1 MEMKRRFLFGCLALA
16 MGMVLCGCTGG
27 EAQKTVQF
35 FAMDTAM
42 SVTVYGEQ
50 AEVGAV
56 AVQQVVNG
64 LEAALSTTRADS
76 EIYAL
81 NAAAGMGAVPLS
93 QDTVAALT
101 LAGVVSAAT
110 DGAFDCT
117 ISPMMDAW
125 GFPTESHHVPTEGAL
140 AALLPL
146 VDWRAVAL
154 SEDTVSLPAGMAVD
168 LGGIAKGYAGDK
180 CAQTLA
186 GMGITSAL
194 LDLGGNIT
202 GVGGHSDGSPWR
214 VAVKDPNAPEDQ
226 VLCVISLLDQTASTS
241 GGYQRYFTEDGVI
254 YHHIID
260 PATGYPSERGLLS
273 VTVVSPNGGQAD
285 ALSTACFVM
294 GEEKALAL
302 WRDPAGLP
310 AEFELI
316 LCSDDGRVIVTEGLE
331 SSLTFEGEA
340 NGYTCEI
347 ARR

>member
-1 MEMKRRFLFGCLALA
+1 MCLALA
-16 MGMVLCGCTGG
+16 MGAALCGCTGG
-27 EAQKTVQF
+27 EARKTVQF
-35 FAMDTAM
+35 FAMDTTM

-50 AEVGAV
+50 AQAGTA
-56 AVQQVVNG
+56 AVQQAVNG
-64 LEAALSTTRADS
+64 LEAALSATRAES

-93 QDTVAALT
+93 QDAQAVLT
-101 LAGVVSAAT
+101 LAGAVSAAT

-117 ISPMMDAW
+117 ISPIMVAW
-125 GFPTESHHVPTEGAL
+125 GFPTESRHVPTEGTL

-146 VDWRAVAL
+146 VDWREVAI
-154 SEDTVSLPAGMAVD
+154 SGDMAFLPAGMAVD
-168 LGGIAKGYAGDK
+168 LGAIAKGYAGEK
-180 CAQTLA
+180 CAQTLVD
-186 GMGITSAL
+186 MGINSAL

-214 VAVKDPNAPEDQ
+214 VAVKDPNAPAEE
-226 VLCVISLLDQTASTS
+226 VLCVISLLNQTASTS
-241 GGYQRYFTEDGVI
+241 GGYQRYFTEDGVT

-260 PATGYPSERGLLS
+260 PATGYPAEHGLLS
-273 VTVVSPNGGQAD
+273 VTVISSNGGQAD

-316 LCSDDGRVIVTEGLE
+316 LCCEDGRVVVTEGLE
-331 SSLTFEGEA
+331 SSLAFKGEA